1 MRKNIRQHFSKKKE
15 EETRRIPFS
24 ASILLTMQ
32 GGRELVAENYQGILQ
47 FDEHLL
53 CLKAKKEQVLIYGNR
68 LAIHYYTREEL
79 KVSGEIH
86 KVEVISCE

>member
-1 MRKNIRQHFSKKKE
+1 M
-15 EETRRIPFS
+15 
-24 ASILLTMQ
+24 
-32 GGRELVAENYQGILQ
+32 AENYQGILQ